1 MSNIK
6 KSLRRHP
13 TFNPDR
19 NYSYYLYEPELKKR
33 HLKALPTEEMYRY
46 FPNESDIITLQEN
59 PKDNYR
65 FIFCGMKKTEF
76 EEKKLEEFNKFLEE
90 KMKKKNIDIFLP
102 DWWIESDT
110 MRYLQASNY
119 DFKKVYELIKENIK
133 NTEDSL
139 RIIDRRIR
147 YILNSGLVYMHG
159 RDCHFRPIIVVEA
172 ERAIELMDKMGYT
185 FEELSQALLFF
196 MNYIV
201 NYMLVPGQI
210 ENWFLICDLKNI
222 GVTKMSLFSKILSA
236 LSRFRCRV
244 IKNYILNL
252 SGFVKF
258 ALSSV
263 LSVLGSSSAKKIV
276 IVKENQLE
284 VMQEFILKENLQE
297 KHGGI
302 SPNLI
307 PGENNLF
314 PPVVPS
320 EFYKK
325 PNEKLNIV
333 TPEEYKEMCLESNPF
348 KPYTICE
355 SYVKLWQKEK
365 EEKEEKEKEDELK
378 LMKKQSNIDED
389 IDKIIKQFEK
399 EMNMTRLNNS
409 KYKKYESN
417 VFDTKII
424 KSFFDDLY
432 NE

>member
-110 MRYLQASNY
+110 MRFLQASNY

-236 LSRFRCRV
+236 LSKFRCRV

-365 EEKEEKEKEDELK
+365 EEKEEKEKEEELR

>member
-110 MRYLQASNY
+110 MRYFQASNY

-236 LSRFRCRV
+236 LSKFRCRV

-365 EEKEEKEKEDELK
+365 EEKEEKEKEEELR